1 MTLIRSNKRQAS
13 GPGESLMTQ
22 DPFFRTLFNLNRVF
36 NNDDGDTDL
45 NLVPGINVKEREKEY
60 DVEVAAPGFEKNDF
74 EITVDNGIL
83 TISAEKE
90 KKEEEEKEGFVR
102 REFGYSSFTRS
113 MSLPESVDEE
123 KDINAKYKDGILK
136 LTVPKREEA
145 KTKPPRQVKIS

>member
-22 DPFFRTLFNLNRVF
+22 DPFFRSLFNLNRVF
-36 NNDDGDTDL
+36 NGDFDDEF

-60 DVEVAAPGFEKNDF
+60 DVQVAAPGFEKNDF

-90 KKEEEEKEGFVR
+90 KKEDEEKEGFVR
-102 REFGYSSFTRS
+102 REFGYSSFSRS

-123 KDINAKYKDGILK
+123 KDINAQYKDGILK
-136 LTVPKREEA
+136 LTVPKKEES
-145 KTKPPRQVKIS
+145 KPKSPRRVKVS